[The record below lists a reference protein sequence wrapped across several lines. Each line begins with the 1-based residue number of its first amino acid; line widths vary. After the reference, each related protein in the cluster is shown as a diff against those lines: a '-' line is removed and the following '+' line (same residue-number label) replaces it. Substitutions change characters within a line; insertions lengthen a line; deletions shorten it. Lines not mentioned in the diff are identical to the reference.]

1 MSHLQ
6 QNSKKTHPKPRT
18 RSARTADAP
27 LKPTYKPAA
36 KGKRKTKASEP
47 TASQP
52 MTAQANGSQ
61 ANASQPQSQA
71 NGSQPNASQPH
82 SQGSTITASLPP
94 AGVARRG
101 RKRSRA
107 GLGTQESTS

>member
-61 ANASQPQSQA
+61 ANGKEIKSWTRNTREHKLNGKVLCCFCILYFVSMYL
-71 NGSQPNASQPH
+71 GSQ
-82 SQGSTITASLPP
+82 
-94 AGVARRG
+94 
-101 RKRSRA
+101 
-107 GLGTQESTS
+107 TSMAYDY